1 MKPRTLL
8 ILALVVALLGA
19 FIWFFERDL
28 PGSDELAEQAKKV
41 LGGLET
47 ADVTAV
53 EIAWEDR
60 TVRLEKQP
68 PEAPGEPTGEES
80 DEPPAELESSPEER
94 WRVVETRGDES
105 RTSRADR
112 TEITRLLDQLVGL
125 EKKRSVEQSDR
136 GALGLEP
143 PQVTVTLVTDDGER
157 VLQVGDEIPVSQDR
171 VVALAGGSEVFV
183 TGGSIYG
190 DLTREPREW
199 RDRNLV
205 PVDREDISR
214 VTLTSQQGEEAAP
227 VAAPIVLVRGEGDL
241 FRLEAPLEDRAD
253 GDRVRKLFGDLANL
267 RAQDFIDEPDDLAA
281 LGLEPPR
288 AVVEAEVSGGDP
300 VRLELGSVLDEDLG
314 RTHGRL
320 GDQVFVFQNQAL
332 AEAVAR
338 PADQWRSRS
347 WSGMRVFGI
356 DSVTAQD
363 GHGELSVQ
371 RSGGDW
377 LRGEERIPYTPVS
390 DLLYAITEAEAE
402 RLLSLEEVR
411 AEGWSL
417 DEPTHTVILT
427 AEGRPSETLHLY
439 PPVAA
444 GVPARSSD
452 RKAVLLLPEDRLQ
465 TLDEALAGVRDAEPV
480 PEEPAE
486 EAVEG
491 DAGDELDEIEITEE
505 EGS

>member
-68 PEAPGEPTGEES
+68 PEASEEPTGEGS
-80 DEPPAELESSPEER
+80 DEAPAEPPEER
-94 WRVVETRGDES
+94 WRVVETRGDDS

-112 TEITRLLDQLVGL
+112 SEITRLLDQLVGL
-125 EKKRSVEQSDR
+125 EKKRSVAAPDR
-136 GALGLEP
+136 AALGLEP

-171 VVALAGGSEVFV
+171 VVAWAGGSEVFV
-183 TGGSIYG
+183 TGAAFYG
-190 DLTREPREW
+190 DLTREPQEW
-199 RDRNLV
+199 RDRKVV
-205 PVDREDISR
+205 PADREDISR
-214 VTLTSQQGEEAAP
+214 VTLTSQQGEQTAP
-227 VAAPIVLVRGEGDL
+227 VVLARGEGDV

-267 RAQDFIDEPDDLAA
+267 RAQDFIDEPEDLAA

-288 AVVEAEVSGGDP
+288 AVVEAEVSAGDA

-314 RTHGRL
+314 RTHGRI

-338 PADQWRSRS
+338 PVDEWRSRS

-356 DSVTAQD
+356 DSVTVQD
-363 GHGELSVQ
+363 GQGELTVQ

-390 DLLYAITEAEAE
+390 DLLYAVTEAEAE
-402 RLLSLEEVR
+402 RLVSLDEAR

-452 RKAVLLLPEDRLQ
+452 RKAVLLLSEDRLQ

-480 PEEPAE
+480 PEEE
-486 EAVEG
+486 VEG
-491 DAGDELDEIEITEE
+491 ATGDELEEIEITEE
-505 EGS
+505 EGN